1 LNSRLAS
8 GGEAPR
14 PNPRTVLSIALEEGE
29 DLRGPL
35 GRLFEGRPWPQL
47 LRSTRRESAMWLR
60 TAIETSKGTIRSWRP
75 WIRRTAQ

>member
-35 GRLFEGRPWPQL
+35 GRLFEGRPWRQL

-60 TAIETSKGTIRSWRP
+60 IAI
-75 WIRRTAQ
+75 